1 MSKKLPLQE
10 LDLSFCTSSFDF
22 VTSKIIPIA
31 NDLVSNPNSNSVLI
45 KAADKVQI
53 VDYLILVKNKYQDI
67 ESKNKIDKIIDYVIL
82 FEDKSN
88 YFITNYLSN

>member
-1 MSKKLPLQE
+1 MSLSSKPFKNYQTLPAVGLKE
-10 LDLSFCTSSFDF
+10 WVVCSPTKNNLL
-22 VTSKIIPIA
+22 
-31 NDLVSNPNSNSVLI
+31 
-45 KAADKVQI
+45 
-53 VDYLILVKNKYQDI
+53 KNKYQDI